1 MLATI
6 NMSSLTGLL
15 RNALLFANLAEAN
28 PRRKRGVNA
37 QANGTDRIVMTEPT
51 LAALPFALVISDIDG
66 TLITS
71 NHEIAESTRRAAM
84 RLYERGINLSLCSS
98 RPPRSI
104 RPLAETLALRSP
116 FAAFNG
122 ALIVTADGEVKLR
135 STLSPPVI
143 ARIKAIADDLG
154 IGVWLYDEVDWWVAG
169 FDAFVEREEHTSGF
183 GPRVE
188 GYDQRLQGEATKLT
202 IVGKPELVAQA
213 ERRVLGEL
221 ADLVSA
227 SRSKPRFLDVTAYG
241 IHKGSAVRRIASVF
255 NVTPAQ
261 VAVIGDGPNDIEMFR
276 EAGLSIAMGQGVD
289 EVIAAARFITSS
301 NDNDGWARGI
311 DKYVLG
317 AAHSAGV

>member
-1 MLATI
+1 
-6 NMSSLTGLL
+6 
-15 RNALLFANLAEAN
+15 
-28 PRRKRGVNA
+28 
-37 QANGTDRIVMTEPT
+37 MTEPT
-51 LAALPFALVISDIDG
+51 PAAMPIALVISDIDG

-71 NHEIAESTRRAAM
+71 NHEIAESTRQAAE
-84 RLYERGINLSLCSS
+84 RLYQRGIHLSLCSS

-135 STLSPPVI
+135 SAIAPAVI
-143 ARIKAIADDLG
+143 ARIKAIADDFG
-154 IGVWLYDEVDWWVAG
+154 ITVWLYDEVDWWVAG
-169 FDAFVEREEHTSGF
+169 YDAFVEREEHTSGF
-183 GPRVE
+183 SPRVE
-188 GYDQRLQGEATKLT
+188 GYDERLGREAAKLT
-202 IVGKPELVAQA
+202 VVGKPELVAQA
-213 ERRVLGEL
+213 ERRVLTEL
-221 ADLVSA
+221 ATEVSA
-227 SRSKPRFLDVTAYG
+227 SRSKPRFLDVTLYG

-255 NVTPAQ
+255 NVSPAQ

-311 DKYVLG
+311 EKYVLG
-317 AAHSAGV
+317 AAHRAGI

>member
-1 MLATI
+1 
-6 NMSSLTGLL
+6 
-15 RNALLFANLAEAN
+15 
-28 PRRKRGVNA
+28 
-37 QANGTDRIVMTEPT
+37 MTEPT
-51 LAALPFALVISDIDG
+51 PATLPIALVISDIDG

-122 ALIVTADGEVKLR
+122 ALIVTSDGEVKLR
-135 STLSPPVI
+135 STLPSAII
-143 ARIKAIADDLG
+143 ARLKAIADGFGLG
-154 IGVWLYDEVDWWVAG
+154 LWLYDEEDWWVATP
-169 FDAFVEREEHTSGF
+169 DAFVEREEHTSGF
-183 GPRVE
+183 APRIE
-188 GYDQRLQGEATKLT
+188 GYDERLKGEATKLT
-202 IVGKPELVAQA
+202 VVGKPELVAQA
-213 ERRVLGEL
+213 EQRVLTVL
-221 ADLVSA
+221 ASEVSA

-276 EAGLSIAMGQGVD
+276 EAGVSIAMGQGVD
-289 EVIAAARFITSS
+289 EVIEAARFITSS

-311 DKYVLG
+311 EKYVLG
-317 AAHSAGV
+317 AVQTVGV

>member
-1 MLATI
+1 
-6 NMSSLTGLL
+6 
-15 RNALLFANLAEAN
+15 
-28 PRRKRGVNA
+28 
-37 QANGTDRIVMTEPT
+37 MTEPT
-51 LAALPFALVISDIDG
+51 PATLPIALVISDIDG

-84 RLYERGINLSLCSS
+84 RLYERAINLSLCSS

-122 ALIVTADGEVKLR
+122 ALIVTSDGEVKLR
-135 STLSPPVI
+135 STLPPAII
-143 ARIKAIADDLG
+143 ARLKAITDGFGLG
-154 IGVWLYDEVDWWVAG
+154 LWLYDEEDWWVATR
-169 FDAFVEREEHTSGF
+169 DAFVEREEHTSGF
-183 GPRVE
+183 APRIE
-188 GYDQRLQGEATKLT
+188 GYDERLKGEATKLT
-202 IVGKPELVAQA
+202 VVGRPELVAQA
-213 ERRVLGEL
+213 EQRVLTEL
-221 ADLVSA
+221 ASEVSA

-276 EAGLSIAMGQGVD
+276 EAGVSIAMGQGVD

-311 DKYVLG
+311 EKYVLG
-317 AAHSAGV
+317 TVQTVGV

>member
-1 MLATI
+1 
-6 NMSSLTGLL
+6 
-15 RNALLFANLAEAN
+15 
-28 PRRKRGVNA
+28 
-37 QANGTDRIVMTEPT
+37 MTEPT
-51 LAALPFALVISDIDG
+51 PAALPIALVISDIDG

-71 NHEIAESTRRAAM
+71 NHEIAESTRKAAM

-122 ALIVTADGEVKLR
+122 ALIVTSDGEVKLR
-135 STLSPPVI
+135 STLPSAII
-143 ARIKAIADDLG
+143 ARLKAIADGFGLG
-154 IGVWLYDEVDWWVAG
+154 LWLYDEADWWVATR
-169 FDAFVEREEHTSGF
+169 DAFVEREEHTSGF
-183 GPRVE
+183 APRIE
-188 GYDQRLQGEATKLT
+188 GYDERLKGEATKLT
-202 IVGKPELVAQA
+202 VVGKPEMVAQA
-213 ERRVLGEL
+213 EQRVLTVL
-221 ADLVSA
+221 ASEVSA

-276 EAGLSIAMGQGVD
+276 EAGVSIAMGQGVD
-289 EVIAAARFITSS
+289 EVIEAARFITSS

-311 DKYVLG
+311 EKYVLG
-317 AAHSAGV
+317 AVQTVGV